1 MSRYRLAVDTG
12 GTFTDFCLLGSDG
25 RLHVTKVPSTPDDP
39 SRAVVEGIKEVL
51 REKGVHPRQV
61 DLVLHGT
68 TVATNAILEGK
79 GARLALITTRGF
91 RDVIFIGRQN
101 RPHLYNF
108 WAVKP
113 RPPLP
118 RRLVLEVDERIL
130 ADGSVARPLREE
142 EVDAIAERVVQSG
155 VEAVAVCLLH
165 AYANPAHELLLKD
178 ALEKKIPGLLVSV
191 SSEVLPEFRE
201 YERTSTTVVTALVR
215 PVVDRYV
222 GKLER
227 ELEGAG
233 VGGSLYIMQSNGGVI
248 TPAQARK
255 QSARTVLSGPAGGV
269 LAGVYLGRLTGYKN
283 LITADMGGTSM
294 DVCLVHNGEP
304 RFTTEGS
311 VAGHPLRLPM
321 LDIHTIGAGGG
332 SIAWIDAGGALRVG
346 PQSAGAVPGPAC
358 YGFGGQ
364 EPTVTDA
371 NLVLGRLG
379 AADFAGGKTL
389 QRELAARCIAER
401 VARPLGLT
409 LEAAA
414 EGIIRVVNAS
424 MAGAIRVV
432 SVQKGYD
439 PRDFTLVAFGGAGP
453 LHAVELARELGIP
466 RILVPLYPGVT
477 SAWGMLAADVRHD
490 YSLTCVMEL
499 NPGAGPALDDR
510 FAALLRR
517 GREDLLREGFKETQ
531 VTLARL
537 VDIRYKG
544 QSYELT
550 LPVPGRP
557 LGEGELISLAGRF
570 HRMHR
575 KHYGYC
581 RENAPLEI
589 VTLRLVA
596 TGRLP
601 KMKPPSRK
609 AGREVEAVGTRR
621 VYLAGAPQDV
631 PVYHR
636 RQVGPG
642 WEVDG
647 PAIISQADSTT
658 LIWPGD
664 RARCDRWGNIIIETA
679 GR

>member
-51 REKGVHPRQV
+51 RGKGVHPRQV

-118 RRLVLEVDERIL
+118 RRLVLEIDERIL

-142 EVDAIAERVVQSG
+142 EADAVVERVAHLD

-215 PVVDRYV
+215 PVIDRYV

-227 ELEGAG
+227 ELEAAG

-248 TPAQARK
+248 TPGQARR

-269 LAGVYLGRLTGYKN
+269 LAGVYLSRLTGYKN

-304 RFTTEGS
+304 RFTAEGS

-432 SVQKGYD
+432 
-439 PRDFTLVAFGGAGP
+439 
-453 LHAVELARELGIP
+453 
-466 RILVPLYPGVT
+466 
-477 SAWGMLAADVRHD
+477 
-490 YSLTCVMEL
+490 
-499 NPGAGPALDDR
+499 
-510 FAALLRR
+510 
-517 GREDLLREGFKETQ
+517 
-531 VTLARL
+531 
-537 VDIRYKG
+537 
-544 QSYELT
+544 
-550 LPVPGRP
+550 
-557 LGEGELISLAGRF
+557 
-570 HRMHR
+570 
-575 KHYGYC
+575 
-581 RENAPLEI
+581 
-589 VTLRLVA
+589 
-596 TGRLP
+596 
-601 KMKPPSRK
+601 
-609 AGREVEAVGTRR
+609 
-621 VYLAGAPQDV
+621 
-631 PVYHR
+631 
-636 RQVGPG
+636 
-642 WEVDG
+642 
-647 PAIISQADSTT
+647 
-658 LIWPGD
+658 
-664 RARCDRWGNIIIETA
+664 
-679 GR
+679 